1 MISQNKHKKELFCQ
15 VMKKYYLCNVL
26 CKKHGEERFAGSQ
39 KRFVRIEKHLEE
51 RNERT
56 DTYADFG
63 HL

>member
-1 MISQNKHKKELFCQ
+1 
-15 VMKKYYLCNVL
+15 MKKYYLRNVL